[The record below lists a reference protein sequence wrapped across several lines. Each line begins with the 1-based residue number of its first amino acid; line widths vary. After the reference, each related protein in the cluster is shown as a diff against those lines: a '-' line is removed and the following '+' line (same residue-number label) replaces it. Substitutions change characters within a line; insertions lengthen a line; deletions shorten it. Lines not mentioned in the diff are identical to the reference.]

1 MKTLQLNI
9 PETLE
14 IKDYDLYM
22 IIASKLYS
30 DGILT
35 AGQAAD
41 IVGISKKSFIEVL
54 GKYNTSIFSSYISDY
69 HSDLTNA

>member
-54 GKYNTSIFSSYISDY
+54 GKFNTSIFSPSISDL
-69 HSDLTNA
+69 HSDIANA